1 VTAHHSNI
9 ACLLASGLSRRF
21 GKDNKLLADFKK
33 APMITHAANA
43 ISNAGFDKV
52 YAVVNED
59 PALHRV
65 LSDYDIE
72 LIINKHAENGQSQAI
87 KLAANKAIAVNA
99 NSLTIALAD
108 MPFVTSEHLS
118 KIKSLADNANAVVSN
133 NGINNS
139 PPALF
144 SAQLFEE
151 LKKIEGDQG
160 ALALLKTIENV
171 RQLKTEPDLLRDID
185 TRQMLKGYS

>member
-21 GKDNKLLADFKK
+21 GKHNKLLADFKK

-43 ISNAGFDKV
+43 ISNAGFD
-52 YAVVNED
+52 
-59 PALHRV
+59 

-99 NSLTIALAD
+99 NSLTITLAD

-133 NGINNS
+133 NRINNS

-160 ALALLKTIENV
+160 ALALLKTFENV

>member
-1 VTAHHSNI
+1 
-9 ACLLASGLSRRF
+9 
-21 GKDNKLLADFKK
+21 
-33 APMITHAANA
+33 MITHAANA
-43 ISNAGFDKV
+43 VSNAGFDKV

-151 LKKIEGDQG
+151 IEGDQG

-171 RQLKTEPDLLRDID
+171 RQLETEPDLLRDID